1 MPLLY
6 PAYPAIARLRRK
18 LGFDKSLE
26 HAATRTW
33 VLQPAE
39 TRVERPALYD
49 TRELDRVTACQD
61 DTSMSAELERLRGGP
76 RHHGATVA
84 HLIPDVYLLEGHLFR
99 RDALRELSR
108 TPLPWISGPIREE
121 RGEASL
127 AASRY
132 GVRYF
137 GHWMTDDLPT
147 LKLATDHAPPISPRV
162 ALTRHQTEYL
172 TLTGLEYEMLPNAYL
187 KQLIVFDDIAQNRL
201 KALRYAALR
210 ERFQAITSTL
220 TEEPT
225 PGVVLLRRNTGH
237 QRVLTNE
244 DQVAAALR
252 ARGFRSL
259 CPEEHSVSEILAAC
273 RGARVAV
280 GVEGSHLAHA
290 IYTLAPGGSLVV
302 LQPPQRFN
310 NVFKDICDAAELSYA
325 MTVGHPDGDGFRV
338 NIDALLRLVDRM
350 R

>member
-6 PAYPAIARLRRK
+6 PAFPAIARLSRR
-18 LGFDKSLE
+18 LGLDKGLE

-33 VLQPAE
+33 VLQPEE

-49 TRELDRVTACQD
+49 ACELDRVTACQE

-84 HLIPDVYLLEGHLFR
+84 HLIPDVYLLGGHLFR
-99 RDALRELSR
+99 RDVIHELSR
-108 TPLPWISGPIREE
+108 NPLPWVSGSIQEE
-121 RGEASL
+121 RGEVSL

-132 GVRYF
+132 GIRYF

-147 LKLATDHAPPISPRV
+147 LKLATDHAPPISPSV

-172 TLTGLEYEMLPNAYL
+172 ALTGLQYEMLPNAYL
-187 KQLIVFDDIAQNRL
+187 RQLIVFDDVSQNRL
-201 KALRYAALR
+201 KARRYAALR
-210 ERFQAITSTL
+210 DQLQSMASVATVTAA
-220 TEEPT
+220 

-244 DQVAAALR
+244 DEVAAALG
-252 ARGFRSL
+252 ARGFRAL
-259 CPEEHSVSEILAAC
+259 CPEEHSVSEILTAC

-290 IYTLAPGGSLVV
+290 IYTLAPGGSLVA

-310 NVFKDICDAAELSYA
+310 NVFKDICDAAGLSYGL
-325 MTVGHPDGDGFRV
+325 TVGHADGDGFRV
-338 NIDALLRLVDRM
+338 DIDALLRLIDRM
-350 R
+350 G